1 MGAVRMNITIP
12 EELARQVNQLTD
24 PRKRSQF
31 ISEALRHRIEEIQ
44 REKAQKALEEGYKAR
59 KEESHLIT
67 KEFEAVDLEG
77 WNEYYREQHK

>member
-1 MGAVRMNITIP
+1 MRAVRMNITIP
-12 EELARQVNQLTD
+12 EELARQMNQLTD

-31 ISEALRHRIEEIQ
+31 ISEALKHRIEEIQ
-44 REKAQKALEEGYKAR
+44 REITQKALEEGYKAR

-77 WNEYYREQHK
+77 WDEY